1 MNQALVPARTHTY
14 TQTILYRALLVSVAK
29 HKIAAPIVMES
40 IPFLALIIC
49 VGGLCFTVGKCLNTS
64 LIH

>member
-1 MNQALVPARTHTY
+1 MNQALGSTHM
-14 TQTILYRALLVSVAK
+14 QTFILYRGLLMSVAK
-29 HKIAAPIVMES
+29 HKIAASMVMGS

-49 VGGLCFTVGKCLNTS
+49 VGGGVCFTVGKCLNTS